1 MKIIFY
7 ISSMAPAGGI
17 ERVLSQHIHFLSG
30 KNELILIT
38 DDNNASFYELPLN
51 IKHISLNI
59 DTELTLN
66 ESRFKRIFKIIYTFF
81 KNVRLLKK
89 AIKEIEPDCIYT
101 AHPLNLLKV
110 VFSIGNYNKI
120 FVTEHA
126 SITGYNYIYKKIALK
141 LYKKIKL
148 LTVPT
153 TLDTETYRGYGI
165 KNEYLPNPL
174 PFYPEECSAL
184 ENKLAINIGRFTDD
198 KQHLLLLDLWSKSEA
213 IKNGWKLKIIGK
225 GENYDKIQN
234 KIDELNIRDSI
245 IIESPTKEI
254 IKEYLNASLFL
265 FTSRAEGFGLV
276 LAEAMACGVPCISFN
291 CPSGPRD
298 IIKDGYDGFLVNMN
312 DNLDF
317 IQKINYITNNEQVR
331 RNLGTNAKQSV
342 KKFSANIISD
352 ELNRLVDL
360 NFKD

>member
-89 AIKEIEPDCIYT
+89 AIKEVEPDCIYT

-126 SITGYNYIYKKIALK
+126 SITGYNSIYKKIAFTF
-141 LYKKIKL
+141 YKKIKL
-148 LTVPT
+148 LAVPT
-153 TLDTETYRGYGI
+153 TLDSEIYHKKGI

-174 PFYPEECSAL
+174 SFYPDRTSHH
-184 ENKLAINIGRFTDD
+184 ENKIALNIGRFTDD
-198 KQHLLLLDLWSKSEA
+198 KQHLLLLDLWSKSNALKE
-213 IKNGWKLKIIGK
+213 GWVLKIIGK
-225 GENYDKIQN
+225 GENEDKIRL
-234 KIDELNIRDSI
+234 KIKELGLENNVIVKPPTKD
-245 IIESPTKEI
+245 IIE
-254 IKEYLNASLFL
+254 EYINASIFL

-276 LAEAMACGVPCISFN
+276 LAEAMACALPCISFN

-298 IIKDGYDGFLVNMN
+298 IINHEKDGYLIEVGDEIGFI
-312 DNLDF
+312 D
-317 IQKINYITNNEQVR
+317 KINFLTSNMEVCKVLGNNAR
-331 RNLGTNAKQSV
+331 LNID
-342 KKFSANIISD
+342 KFSSKKIN
-352 ELNRLVDL
+352 ERLNYLVDS
-360 NFKD
+360 NF